1 MKRVI
6 VLLALMCLPALSFGD
21 VVTLDGIT
29 VNPQNPTVIDNIV
42 ISTYGWIGY
51 AFDIGMVDY
60 SAQLDGLT
68 INLDVYFLDSNP
80 GGIGLPVADR
90 WDITEPF
97 GQLQAN
103 TYSVISRAW
112 VADLVPFGYRLAD
125 MKSTT
130 FQVIPEPVTF
140 MLLGLGGLL
149 LRKRRA

>member
-6 VLLALMCLPALSFGD
+6 ILLALMCLPTLSLGD

-29 VNPQNPTVIDNIV
+29 IDPPNPTVMDNIL

-60 SAQLDGLT
+60 NAQLDGLT

-90 WDITEPF
+90 WDITESF

-112 VADLVPFGYRLAD
+112 VADSIPIGYRLAD

-130 FQVIPEPVTF
+130 FQVVP
-140 MLLGLGGLL
+140 
-149 LRKRRA
+149 